1 MPVSDPLDG
10 TSDATPTC
18 DSWYI
23 CIYISL
29 YTRQFSVTAKRGGWI
44 LWIPKYPEVLP
55 NPCPSGIQLY
65 NGTHPPQ
72 SQLLRRYDSI
82 PRDISFIY
90 VYIYRSSSPIPNST
104 HGTGIGLPP
113 QILPPEI
120 HHPRWTGRA
129 TMDLVPPHR
138 REERSPQP
146 HYWTAR
152 QRLRHAFRDSM
163 VLHCFTL
170 CFTCKKTQTNQKAK
184 HHPDS
189 T

>member
-1 MPVSDPLDG
+1 MFNIYIYIPAPSKRSLLEAFVDFKVAGGDLLAGPGIYIYIYTSSHVVRQGAYIMEVVGVPVSDPLDG

-90 VYIYRSSSPIPNST
+90 VYI
-104 HGTGIGLPP
+104 
-113 QILPPEI
+113 
-120 HHPRWTGRA
+120 
-129 TMDLVPPHR
+129 
-138 REERSPQP
+138 
-146 HYWTAR
+146 
-152 QRLRHAFRDSM
+152 
-163 VLHCFTL
+163 
-170 CFTCKKTQTNQKAK
+170 
-184 HHPDS
+184 
-189 T
+189 